1 MASMKR
7 CPSCGTLNTLDRS
20 KCIDR
25 VCRADLKHA
34 DFVDPTNAETTNAEP
49 VISDVALDATPK
61 AIPSAPQVAE
71 PRTSPNVW
79 TCVECGLGGNAVAL
93 PNCLRCDAPRPVGI
107 GVAAAT
113 FALRLPFD
121 VVPLRDITR
130 IGRDAAW
137 SSLAARLQAYDML
150 SRRHAELR
158 VREGR
163 LFVVDVGSTHGVRVN
178 DTPLSLHSE
187 AELRP
192 GDRVAFSRQLI
203 GEIEIAVREPVQ

>member
-1 MASMKR
+1 MASMR
-7 CPSCGTLNTLDRS
+7 QCPSCGTLNRLDRS
-20 KCIDR
+20 KCSDR
-25 VCRADLKHA
+25 VCRADLKNA
-34 DFVDPTNAETTNAEP
+34 AFVDPASAETASTES
-49 VISDVALDATPK
+49 VISDAVPEAQPEAAPQ
-61 AIPSAPQVAE
+61 AVSAPVA
-71 PRTSPNVW
+71 PSVW
-79 TCVECGLGGNAVAL
+79 SCVGCGLDCNAATIA
-93 PNCLRCDAPRPVGI
+93 NCLRCDRPRPVAV

-121 VVPLRDITR
+121 AVPLGDVTR

-137 SSLAARLQAYDML
+137 SSLAPRLQSYDMV

-178 DTPLSLHSE
+178 DAPLSLHAE

-203 GEIEIAVREPVQ
+203 GEIEFAARAVTP

>member
-1 MASMKR
+1 
-7 CPSCGTLNTLDRS
+7 
-20 KCIDR
+20 
-25 VCRADLKHA
+25 
-34 DFVDPTNAETTNAEP
+34 
-49 VISDVALDATPK
+49 
-61 AIPSAPQVAE
+61 
-71 PRTSPNVW
+71 
-79 TCVECGLGGNAVAL
+79 
-93 PNCLRCDAPRPVGI
+93 
-107 GVAAAT
+107 VAAAT

-121 VVPLRDITR
+121 AVPLGDVTR

-137 SSLAARLQAYDML
+137 SSLAPRLQSYDMV

-178 DTPLSLHSE
+178 DAPLSLHAE

-203 GEIEIAVREPVQ
+203 GEIEFAARAVTP